1 MEVSEMKKARLITAT
16 LFVTALMSFSAYAG
30 QWQQD
35 STGWWYQNDDGSYP
49 VNQWQEIDGKQ
60 YYFGADGY
68 MLSNT
73 TTPDGYQVG
82 ADGAWVVDGVVQTIS
97 SSQNN
102 AQTTQHSVSN
112 ISYTADSVTNALSIN
127 DWIYDSGFG
136 STYHIFEITNNSPY
150 TLNIS
155 INETAKDSGG
165 SAIGAN
171 STSQED
177 IPSGQTVFIISYFS
191 NVDNAKSFDTSI
203 QTKQEEYY
211 IPVIQNVTLETTDL
225 GDKVL
230 IKATNN
236 GGDVAEFVE
245 AKAVFFLNNQ
255 VVDYGSVYLVD
266 SDYELKPGATLSE
279 QIDYYNFD
287 GVPYDSV
294 VVHLT
299 GRKSIW

>member
-1 MEVSEMKKARLITAT
+1 MVGSEWQWIDGNGDGVSE
-16 LFVTALMSFSAYAG
+16 S
-30 QWQQD
+30 
-35 STGWWYQNDDGSYP
+35 
-49 VNQWQEIDGKQ
+49 
-60 YYFGADGY
+60 YYFGSNGYLLTNTTTADGY
-68 MLSNT
+68 TVN
-73 TTPDGYQVG
+73 
-82 ADGAWVVDGVVQTIS
+82 ADGAWVVDGVVQTTS
-97 SSQNN
+97 SDQGSSCSNG
-102 AQTTQHSVSN
+102 QTSKHSVSN

-127 DWIYDSGFG
+127 DWIYKSGFG
-136 STYHIFEITNNSPY
+136 STQHIFEITNNSPY
-150 TLNIS
+150 RLSIS

-165 SAIGAN
+165 SAVGAN

-245 AKAVFFLNNQ
+245 PKAVFFLNNQ
-255 VVDYGSVYLVD
+255 VVDYASVYLVD
-266 SDYELKPGATLSE
+266 NDYELKPGATLSE